1 MVELPFCMSSLLFL
15 SRKLLCISY
24 FKCLW
29 ALFLPTLCSL
39 TSCESRRAKMNG
51 ELNQGNKLREFQV
64 CDSVLSPPFSLLL
77 LPSTDKTGSC
87 TNPEEASPAM
97 CSKCLTVLSWELM
110 CWNI

>member
-1 MVELPFCMSSLLFL
+1 
-15 SRKLLCISY
+15 
-24 FKCLW
+24 
-29 ALFLPTLCSL
+29 
-39 TSCESRRAKMNG
+39 MNG

-87 TNPEEASPAM
+87 TNPEEASPAT